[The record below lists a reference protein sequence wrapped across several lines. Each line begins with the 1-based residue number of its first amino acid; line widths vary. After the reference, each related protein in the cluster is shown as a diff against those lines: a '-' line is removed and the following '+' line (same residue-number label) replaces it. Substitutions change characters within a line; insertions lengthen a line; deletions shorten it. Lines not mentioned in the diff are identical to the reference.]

1 MAVTSE
7 QMWTHTKRGG
17 DAPALELLCAPAPIR
32 LQLPDDAD
40 LLPSSGHLG
49 RRSAVGRFSFA
60 RRLLGCRS
68 QSLRAAHDLCQDFA
82 ERPHLPSCLSSVI
95 VGSPDNDVKG
105 KGSVPYS
112 SGEFPKVAG
121 AFRHVFVGC

>member
-1 MAVTSE
+1 MTISE

-17 DAPALELLCAPAPIR
+17 DAPALDLLCAPAPIR

-60 RRLLGCRS
+60 RRLVGCRS
-68 QSLRAAHDLCQDFA
+68 QFPRIVQQTRQD
-82 ERPHLPSCLSSVI
+82 RVDPSKHHPSLSSVI
-95 VGSPDNDVKG
+95 VGSPDNDAKG
-105 KGSVPYS
+105 QGSVPYS
-112 SGEFPKVAG
+112 SGESPKVAG